1 MAQVFT
7 NWQINGANPVT
18 VGGLGVTP
26 KYFSAPSGNFTSG
39 VSTTPNSTNATGQ
52 LNIDGDNQVNGQL
65 LVVTAAGDV
74 EVGSGGA
81 CPSITIDIQANTGT
95 FIAPIYTTIASTG
108 AVTVQANTNVL
119 YPWFLQAKL
128 VGTTGAGTIGGTQ
141 NGSVDN
147 SNAPANSPLTNV
159 LSGLNYLANP
169 SFIGGPTFGLVV
181 RVTFSVSEPGNKA
194 NMYQFTVAGQ

>member
-1 MAQVFT
+1 MSQVFS
-7 NWQINGANPVT
+7 NWQVNGSNPST
-18 VGGLGVTP
+18 VGGTGTTP
-26 KYFSAPSGNFTSG
+26 KYFTAPSANFTSG

-52 LNIDGDNQVNGQL
+52 LNLDTDNQINGQL
-65 LVVTAAGDV
+65 VVVTAAGDV

-95 FIAPIYTTIASTG
+95 FIAPIYTTIATTG

-119 YPWFLQAKL
+119 YPWFIQARF

-141 NGSVDN
+141 NASVDN
-147 SNAPANSPLTNV
+147 FNTGTSGLTNV
-159 LSGLNYLANP
+159 LSNLNFFANP
-169 SFIGGPTFGLVV
+169 TFIGGPVFGLVV

-194 NMYQFTVAGQ
+194 NMYQFEVQ